1 MMPRLTKISSRFRY
15 DVLADVLLSF
25 ADKKTLALFLKII
38 DQPLENDDYKSLV
51 IEVIKGVT
59 VGTIT
64 ASIQALLGF

>member
-1 MMPRLTKISSRFRY
+1 M
-15 DVLADVLLSF
+15 SF